1 MENRG
6 QKSLN
11 QRIILS
17 VIGLLSIIG
26 SAIVV
31 FNTTRGA
38 WGYSDSIAYIT
49 SARNLLRGIGLGYYY
64 PSGRFYILTHYP
76 PLYPLV
82 LAGLGLLQ
90 VDLVVA
96 ARWLSI
102 LLFAGTLFG
111 AGLVFLRYSPSPWL
125 AILGSLLIGIF
136 PTSLMMCGYAMSEP
150 LFVFLFVLAGFSL
163 VGYFQSENYR
173 RLILAAFVT
182 GLLPFTRY
190 IGLANIGAMAVC
202 VLLFSSGKWK
212 VRLGKTAL
220 FGFIA
225 SLPILIWVI
234 WVYTSVDRSLAGR
247 GLGVNWNELSRSFLE
262 FRAVFLNTVW
272 LWLPFGKFLIPIHS
286 RIRILSLLLVAAG
299 ITLAT
304 LLAERHLRKG
314 SSQPVTKGDL
324 QIFSIFGLSS
334 LAYVA
339 ALVLTFLFTRPAPDI
354 DNRML
359 LPLYT
364 GLVLC
369 LLAAFSSWANAWFR
383 ERLRWLMVIPWLIGV
398 VIVYWYS
405 ADVLWQVKYF
415 HKGGGDINY
424 SWKDSE
430 TIAAVRDLPPDVP
443 VISDKA
449 ALLLLWADR
458 PAYEM
463 MNSFPPDFVNQSAPY
478 GEDEMDSAQIVF
490 RQQGAALVLF
500 RGHLSAELAQD
511 YGEKGKER
519 MDSLLEGLI
528 LLGQYSDGA
537 IYLYPTAT
545 P

>member
-1 MENRG
+1 
-6 QKSLN
+6 
-11 QRIILS
+11 
-17 VIGLLSIIG
+17 
-26 SAIVV
+26 
-31 FNTTRGA
+31 
-38 WGYSDSIAYIT
+38 
-49 SARNLLRGIGLGYYY
+49 
-64 PSGRFYILTHYP
+64 
-76 PLYPLV
+76 
-82 LAGLGLLQ
+82 
-90 VDLVVA
+90 
-96 ARWLSI
+96 
-102 LLFAGTLFG
+102 
-111 AGLVFLRYSPSPWL
+111 
-125 AILGSLLIGIF
+125 
-136 PTSLMMCGYAMSEP
+136 
-150 LFVFLFVLAGFSL
+150 
-163 VGYFQSENYR
+163 
-173 RLILAAFVT
+173 
-182 GLLPFTRY
+182 
-190 IGLANIGAMAVC
+190 
-202 VLLFSSGKWK
+202 
-212 VRLGKTAL
+212 
-220 FGFIA
+220 
-225 SLPILIWVI
+225 
-234 WVYTSVDRSLAGR
+234 
-247 GLGVNWNELSRSFLE
+247 
-262 FRAVFLNTVW
+262 
-272 LWLPFGKFLIPIHS
+272 
-286 RIRILSLLLVAAG
+286 LVAAG